1 MMRFDKTRR
10 PAVVLL
16 GIALVAGLLSM
27 SGCSDSMT
35 KSSSG
40 SGDKGD
46 DPALK
51 ASMKGAM
58 EMIKAKAQGING
70 NPAAS
75 KGNRV
80 AAKRRP

>member
-1 MMRFDKTRR
+1 MRFDKTRR

-16 GIALVAGLLSM
+16 RIALVAGLLSM

-35 KSSSG
+35 TSSSG

-51 ASMKGAM
+51 ASMKSSM
-58 EMIKAKAQGING
+58 EMIKGKAQGING
-70 NPAAS
+70 NPASS

-80 AAKRRP
+80 AAKRRT